1 MNGFAAFLKKEMLEG
16 IRTGR
21 FFLLGLVFAL
31 FGIMNPAIAKLT
43 PWLMEQMA
51 DSLAESGMAVTAAP
65 VTALASW
72 GQFFKNIPM
81 GLLAF
86 VLVYSG
92 SFPRE
97 YQSQTLVPLLTKGL
111 CRYQVVL
118 AKSGVML
125 LLWSAC
131 YWLCFGI
138 TWGYNAWLWEKQS
151 AVFFGEAGFCWWLFG
166 CFVIGLLVLFS
177 TLLRTYTGVLLAV
190 GGVLLG
196 LYFAGLFPSVQEYLP
211 TGLMNVSSCLSGD
224 GSLGD
229 FAKSILVASLL
240 VPACIGL
247 SIPVLNRKLL

>member
-1 MNGFAAFLKKEMLEG
+1 MNGFAAFLKKELLEG
-16 IRTGR
+16 VRTGR
-21 FFLLGLVFAL
+21 FLLLVLVFAL

-43 PWLMEQMA
+43 PWLMELMA

-97 YQSQTLVPLLTKGL
+97 YQSGTMIPLLTKGL
-111 CRYQVVL
+111 ARYQVVL
-118 AKSGVML
+118 AKAAVML

-138 TWGYNAWLWEKQS
+138 TWGYNAWLWEEQS
-151 AVFFGEAGFCWWLFG
+151 AVFLGEAGLCWWLFG
-166 CFVIGLLVLFS
+166 CFTIGLLVLFS

-190 GGVLLG
+190 GGVLLA
-196 LYFAGLFPSVQEYLP
+196 LYLAGLIPNVQEYLP
-211 TGLMNVSSCLSGD
+211 TSLMGASSCLSG
-224 GSLGD
+224 G
-229 FAKSILVASLL
+229 ASLDGFKKSVIVAAL
-240 VPACIGL
+240 SVPACIGL
-247 SIPVLNRKLL
+247 SIPLFNRKLL